1 MNFLAL
7 PQMGK
12 GCCDM
17 VGNGC
22 CDERE
27 NGKKYKKKKKKTNFI
42 NFGGTK
48 KIYKNNV
55 EK

>member
-27 NGKKYKKKKKKTNFI
+27 NGKKYKKTNFI
-42 NFGGTK
+42 NFGERK
-48 KIYKNNV
+48 KI
-55 EK
+55 